1 MENVIYNSTNC
12 LRVTLIHYGKAF
24 GLPATPVTLLV
35 TGVNTPA
42 YSHRLR
48 ALSILK
54 R

>member
-1 MENVIYNSTNC
+1 MENLLYNSTNF

-24 GLPATPVTLLV
+24 GLPATPVALLV
-35 TGVNTPA
+35 TCVNTPP